1 MAMESSST
9 VRRFDLDWLRVLAI
23 LTVFV
28 AHDGLQEQSRRRRW
42 LSLAAG
48 LLSIVGVGVI
58 AAGPADPPFGT
69 PMYVLFVV
77 LHSLA
82 SWSLVLAILGF
93 GRQHL
98 AAGRPILRYAN
109 EVLLAFYILHQTVI
123 LGIGYYVVQWA
134 ISDLLKYVVTLTGSF
149 VATMGF
155 YEFAIRRVN
164 LLRFLFGMKLLPRKA
179 ALGPAER
186 PVASSQA

>member
-1 MAMESSST
+1 MESSST

-123 LGIGYYVVQWA
+123 LGLGYLVVDWS
-134 ISDLLKYVVTLTGSF
+134 IPDLLKYVIILTGSF
-149 VATMGF
+149 AVTMGL
-155 YEFAIRRVN
+155 YEFLVRRLNV
-164 LLRFLFGMKLLPRKA
+164 LRFLFGMKPLPKET
-179 ALGPAER
+179 ALWPAEH
-186 PVASSQA
+186 PLASSRA